1 MKELLARAE
10 EKGVAIG
17 AFSVGNMEMVMGA
30 VKAAEELET
39 PIILQ
44 IAEVRLK
51 SSPLELMGPMMI
63 SAAENANVDIAVHL
77 DHGLN
82 VKTVEQALD
91 IGFTSVMLDGSLLP
105 IEENIKTVKGVV
117 ETAKEY
123 GATVEAELGVVGGNE
138 GEGKS
143 HKILCTNPDDAKRF
157 CDETGVD
164 ALAVA
169 IGNAHGN
176 YPVLPELRFDVLEEI
191 HKKVNTPLVLHGG
204 TGISDEQFQRA
215 ISLGVRKINIATA
228 SFDSLASYAKTYCNN
243 KEKANY
249 FELSACEVEGVYQ
262 NVKRHIKSF
271 QYGIIKETIMKY
283 IEFDS
288 SKKYDLIL
296 LGRIAVDLNPV
307 DYYCPLNESTTF
319 KRYLGGSPANI
330 AVGLARLGKK
340 CGFFARV
347 SDDQLGTFVTD
358 FFEKEGIDTSR
369 VKRCENGEKIGLTF
383 TEIKSETESSIV
395 MYRNDAADLKLE
407 VSDIDEEYIKQGK
420 ALLISGTALC
430 ESPSR
435 EAALKAVML
444 AKRNCIPIIFDIDYR
459 AYNWKNDDEISI
471 YYSAVAREADI
482 ILGSREEYDLT
493 EKLIKQG
500 MSDEETAKYWH
511 SQNAKIVVI
520 KHGKEGSTAYTND
533 GESYNIKPFPVKLL
547 KSFGGG
553 DGYAS
558 AFLYGLFEGYDI
570 IDALEFGSASAAML
584 VASHACSQDMPSVE
598 AVKEFIKKEKEEYGE
613 MIARV

>member
-1 MKELLARAE
+1 
-10 EKGVAIG
+10 
-17 AFSVGNMEMVMGA
+17 
-30 VKAAEELET
+30 
-39 PIILQ
+39 
-44 IAEVRLK
+44 
-51 SSPLELMGPMMI
+51 
-63 SAAENANVDIAVHL
+63 
-77 DHGLN
+77 
-82 VKTVEQALD
+82 
-91 IGFTSVMLDGSLLP
+91 
-105 IEENIKTVKGVV
+105 
-117 ETAKEY
+117 
-123 GATVEAELGVVGGNE
+123 
-138 GEGKS
+138 
-143 HKILCTNPDDAKRF
+143 
-157 CDETGVD
+157 
-164 ALAVA
+164 
-169 IGNAHGN
+169 
-176 YPVLPELRFDVLEEI
+176 
-191 HKKVNTPLVLHGG
+191 
-204 TGISDEQFQRA
+204 
-215 ISLGVRKINIATA
+215 
-228 SFDSLASYAKTYCNN
+228 
-243 KEKANY
+243 
-249 FELSACEVEGVYQ
+249 
-262 NVKRHIKSF
+262 
-271 QYGIIKETIMKY
+271 MKY

-420 ALLISGTALC
+420 ALLVSGTALC

-598 AVKEFIKKEKEEYGE
+598 AVKDFIKKEKEEYGE